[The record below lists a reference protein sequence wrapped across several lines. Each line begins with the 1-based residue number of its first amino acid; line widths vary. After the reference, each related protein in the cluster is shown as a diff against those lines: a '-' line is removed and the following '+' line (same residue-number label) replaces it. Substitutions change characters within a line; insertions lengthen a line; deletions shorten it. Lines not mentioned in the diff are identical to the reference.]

1 MTENCKIGRRKEIN
15 AIVDISAYIN
25 KTYSEHY
32 AKNKKTQTSDV
43 IEDLG
48 HGEGFYIGNMIKYAS
63 RLGKKKGVSRKSD
76 LLKLIHYAILLY
88 CMDQEDKKGS

>member
-63 RLGKKKGVSRKSD
+63 RLGRKEGASRKSD

-88 CMDQEDKKGS
+88 CMDKTNKDV